1 MKNMLM
7 LFRFSYGRGKYIRNK
22 EQKIKNKKVS
32 FIWIGVLFLI
42 SYSLFFILYFMHSPL
57 QLAIKYLKHWITAS
71 NGKGHGMH
79 SPFVFEFITK
89 LLNDKTN
96 YPEYERVESLRKQLL
111 NDDTVLEVE
120 DFGAGSAIDKKS
132 KRSISSIAKNA
143 AKPKKFGQLLFRIVK
158 YYQPATILESG
169 TSLGITTSY
178 LSLARPDARLITME
192 GSGEIAEAAKRNF
205 RNLEIKNVE
214 IIQGNFDNTLSSVVR
229 GLSSVGFAFIDGNH
243 RQEPTE
249 RYFKE
254 LLAKTNN
261 DSILV
266 FDDIHWSGEMEVAW
280 ERIKNNPAATCCI
293 DLFFIGIV
301 FFRKEFKEK
310 QHFAI
315 RF

>member
-1 MKNMLM
+1 
-7 LFRFSYGRGKYIRNK
+7 
-22 EQKIKNKKVS
+22 
-32 FIWIGVLFLI
+32 
-42 SYSLFFILYFMHSPL
+42 MHSKP
-57 QLAIKYLKHWITAS
+57 QLLLKYLQYYFIAF

-89 LLNDKTN
+89 VLNDKTN
-96 YPEYERVESLRKQLL
+96 YPGYERVEALRDQLL
-111 NDDTVLEVE
+111 NDHTILDVE
-120 DFGAGSAIDKKS
+120 DFGAGSMMDKKN

-143 AKPKKFGQLLFRIVK
+143 AKSKKFGQLLFRMVK
-158 YYQPATILESG
+158 YYQPKTILELG

-178 LSLARPDARLITME
+178 LSMAKPDARLITME
-192 GSGEIAEAAKRNF
+192 GSKEIAEVAKRNF
-205 RNLEIKNVE
+205 RDLETSNIE
-214 IIQGNFDNTLSSVVR
+214 ITEGDFDNTLSSVVR
-229 GLSSVGFAFIDGNH
+229 DLSSVDFVFLDGNH

-254 LLAKTNN
+254 LLPKTNN

-266 FDDIHWSGEMEVAW
+266 IDDIHWSSEMEAAW
-280 ERIKNNPAATCCI
+280 ENIKKDATVTCSI

-310 QHFAI
+310 QHFVI